1 MTFCEGNKYRDAVG
15 RVWHVDHVVISPEN
29 QRLLLIKLDTTLT
42 NQRTIAIDN
51 LNGTATVLEATGLT
65 TLYCGEGRMIE
76 LKPCPFCGR
85 AVKIIHVDPCGYNV
99 AQFNDEYAV
108 TITHTGEG
116 ECFLDTCMLTYTQ
129 REESM
134 MIELWNR
141 RVKE

>member
-1 MTFCEGNKYRDAVG
+1 MTFCEGNKYKDAVG
-15 RVWHVDHVVISPEN
+15 RVWHVDHVVISPKN
-29 QRLLLIKLDTTLT
+29 QRLLLIKRDMALT
-42 NQRTIAIDN
+42 NQQTIAIDN

-65 TLYCGEGRMIE
+65 TLYCEEGRMTE

-85 AVKIIHVDPCGYNV
+85 AVKIIHVDPSGYN
-99 AQFNDEYAV
+99 AAYFGDEYAV
-108 TITHTGEG
+108 AITHTGEG
-116 ECFLDTCMLTYTQ
+116 ECVIDSLMAYDQ